1 MIVNKEDYYMRLPK
15 DLSGSISKNRFRLE
29 LLWGINKIIDVHKAD
44 EDYTVVFDFK
54 CDIELHRGDEFCFYQ
69 IKTKKSGSGG
79 SYNEKN
85 LCKKNSGKQNSILGK
100 LYALYS
106 PEQNIKLAIVCNKQL
121 KIKNQEINL
130 SKQCFGELEESI
142 VDDVKKNLCLELGLN
157 SINLDNV
164 FYIFDNMDLLN
175 PEDAIRGKLI
185 KSFVEIKGEEPQNP
199 NALYRLVSETVKE
212 KASYE
217 LDLAGYEDV
226 VNFKGIT
233 RSEFDRM
240 LEAHKKESKKGI
252 LETQNYINTQPLKL
266 KRKYNI
272 AMGNLLNLPQNENL
286 NMIKIKIFNYIKE
299 HEDSLDNIDDYLGN
313 VSKLFDENFG
323 IEFTVEMKIVQYL
336 LIYFIYASGG
346 EV

>member
-79 SYNEKN
+79 NYNEKN
-85 LCKKNSGKQNSILGK
+85 LCRKNSKKQNSILGK

-106 PEQNIKLAIVCNKQL
+106 PGQNIKLAIVCNKQL

-130 SKQCFGELEESI
+130 SRQCFGELEESI
-142 VDDVKKNLCLELGLN
+142 VDDVKKNLCSELGLN

-175 PEDAIRGKLI
+175 PEDAVRGKLI

-299 HEDSLDNIDDYLGN
+299 HEDSLDNIDDYLEN

>member
-1 MIVNKEDYYMRLPK
+1 MNKEDYYMRLPK

-313 VSKLFDENFG
+313 VSKLFDEKFG

>member
-1 MIVNKEDYYMRLPK
+1 MNKEDYYMRLPK

-313 VSKLFDENFG
+313 VSKLFDENFE

>member
-1 MIVNKEDYYMRLPK
+1 MNKEDYYMRLPK